1 MFGWLNSLRRDRRG
15 AAAIEFALFAPL
27 FLLVLIGVIEFGRL
41 LAQSNAV
48 EKGLRAGA
56 MLAARSDFPLSADRK
71 QRIRNVVMTGNI
83 DATPPFLVDGW
94 EKAGASLVIET
105 STFTSGGVIDL
116 PVIRL
121 VATVP
126 YDPLIPGLMSS
137 FGFNNLKIET
147 AHEQAHIGY

>member
-15 AAAIEFALFAPL
+15 AAVVEFALFAPL
-27 FLLVLIGVIEFGRL
+27 FLLMLIGVIEFGRL

-56 MLAARSDFPLSADRK
+56 MLAARSDFPLTADQR
-71 QRIRNVVMTGNI
+71 QRIQNVVMTGNV
-83 DATPPFLVDGW
+83 DATAPLLVDGW
-94 EKAGASLVIET
+94 AKAGAGLVIET

-121 VATVP
+121 EATVP
-126 YDPLIPGLMSS
+126 YAPLIPGLMSS
-137 FGFNNLKIET
+137 FGFDNLKIET
-147 AHEQAHIGY
+147 AHEQARIGY